1 MGSPWTARMDRGGQM
16 AAVPIQEAAQRL
28 GLSVVAVRKRA
39 QRGTL
44 TGFKRDGIWYIE
56 MDDGQ
61 STGPPTGSPQVDN
74 IPEPITRELVDILR
88 DEIGFLRRELE
99 ARTQEVERAHILLQN
114 AQRLIPATVPDA
126 PQPPERVADDET
138 RVPSGTTAHS
148 APQRDLAA
156 SQQLPRRSSWWSR
169 LFGLE

>member
-61 STGPPTGSPQVDN
+61 STGPPMGSPQVDN

-88 DEIGFLRRELE
+88 DEIGFLQRELE

-126 PQPPERVADDET
+126 PHAAERAGDDVIPHAEANIAPGGAQRAEQASW
-138 RVPSGTTAHS
+138 RV
-148 APQRDLAA
+148 RL
-156 SQQLPRRSSWWSR
+156 RRWLGGGR
-169 LFGLE
+169 

>member
-1 MGSPWTARMDRGGQM
+1 MGIPWTARMDRGGQM
-16 AAVPIQEAAQRL
+16 GAVPIQEAAQRL

>member
-1 MGSPWTARMDRGGQM
+1 M

-44 TGFKRDGIWYIE
+44 TGYKRDGIWYIE

-61 STGPPTGSPQVDN
+61 PTGPPMGSPQVDN
-74 IPEPITRELVDILR
+74 APEPITRELVDILR

-126 PQPPERVADDET
+126 PHAPERSGDDESHAEANVAPGGVQREPAVSW
-138 RVPSGTTAHS
+138 RV
-148 APQRDLAA
+148 RL
-156 SQQLPRRSSWWSR
+156 RRWM
-169 LFGLE
+169 GAG

>member
-1 MGSPWTARMDRGGQM
+1 MV
-16 AAVPIQEAAQRL
+16 AVPIQEAAQRL

-44 TGFKRDGIWYIE
+44 TGYKRDGIWYIE

-61 STGPPTGSPQVDN
+61 PTGPPLGSPQVDN
-74 IPEPITRELVDILR
+74 SPEPITRELVDILR

-114 AQRLIPATVPDA
+114 AQRLIPASVPDA
-126 PQPPERVADDET
+126 PHPPERSGDDESHVEANVAPGGAQREPEASW
-138 RVPSGTTAHS
+138 RV
-148 APQRDLAA
+148 RL
-156 SQQLPRRSSWWSR
+156 RRWMGW
-169 LFGLE
+169 G

>member
-1 MGSPWTARMDRGGQM
+1 MDSPWIAWMDRGGQM

-56 MDDGQ
+56 MDGGQ

-74 IPEPITRELVDILR
+74 IPGPITRELVDILR

-114 AQRLIPATVPDA
+114 AQRLIPANMRDA
-126 PQPPERVADDET
+126 SPPSEQAGERESPIDQEHTSQRGAQRESEASW
-138 RVPSGTTAHS
+138 RVRLRRWMGSG
-148 APQRDLAA
+148 
-156 SQQLPRRSSWWSR
+156 
-169 LFGLE
+169 

>member
-1 MGSPWTARMDRGGQM
+1 M

-61 STGPPTGSPQVDN
+61 STGPPMGSPQVDN
-74 IPEPITRELVDILR
+74 APEPITRELVDILR
-88 DEIGFLRRELE
+88 DEIAFLRRELE

-126 PQPPERVADDET
+126 PHAPERSGDDESPHT
-138 RVPSGTTAHS
+138 ETTAPRVPS
-148 APQRDLAA
+148 QREPEA
-156 SQQLPRRSSWWSR
+156 SWRARLRRW
-169 LFGLE
+169 LGAG